1 MKFFFSE
8 VDAELNIKEML
19 SAVLISAAVV
29 GFPFLLKG
37 FLLWVGM

>member
-8 VDAELNIKEML
+8 VDAELNIKEMV
-19 SAVLISAAVV
+19 SAVLISAAIV

-37 FLLWVGM
+37 FLLWIGM

>member
-1 MKFFFSE
+1 VKFFFSE
-8 VDAELNIKEML
+8 VDAELDIKEML

-37 FLLWVGM
+37 ILLWIGV